1 MLSRNFLLLGVLA
14 SSLLAS
20 CAVEQKKQ
28 EVEGSMCKDPSGNM
42 TNIAQI
48 YGQWKKIEGYIDGR
62 DDAELRDHDYNILI
76 VEKGGAMCQV
86 TVEAQGVKAIA
97 ETGDKE
103 NYVGTYKQDVLA
115 KTLAINYTKGADGA
129 SNDSVSFSFSSDCKR
144 PTMTLTY
151 ENNAVLDTEVY
162 LLQTKNVSQGTCSGS
177 K

>member
-1 MLSRNFLLLGVLA
+1 
-14 SSLLAS
+14 
-20 CAVEQKKQ
+20 
-28 EVEGSMCKDPSGNM
+28 
-42 TNIAQI
+42 
-48 YGQWKKIEGYIDGR
+48 
-62 DDAELRDHDYNILI
+62 
-76 VEKGGAMCQV
+76 MCQV

-103 NYVGTYKQDVLA
+103 NYVGTYKQDVMA
-115 KTLAINYTKGADGA
+115 KTLDIKYTKGADGA
-129 SNDSVSFSFSSDCKR
+129 STNNISDSVSFSFSGDCSR